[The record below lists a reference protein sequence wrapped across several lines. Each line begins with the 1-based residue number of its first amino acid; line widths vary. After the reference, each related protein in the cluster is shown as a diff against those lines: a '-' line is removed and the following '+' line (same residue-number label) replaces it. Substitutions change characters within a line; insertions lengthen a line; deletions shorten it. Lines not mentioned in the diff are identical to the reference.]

1 MNILEFKMRSNTHQT
16 HFEDLILLGSD
27 GIEEMNDK
35 IEKFIS
41 SFDTD
46 LPDGLVSTVKV
57 DGAPAVVCWS
67 KFEGYPDN
75 SICLKSF
82 LTSNKNCLSSYE
94 DIESKYGDRPD
105 MVSKLRYCLD
115 IARYIPSGEAWQG
128 DCLYTK
134 STLKEIEIEG
144 QEYLTFQPNKIIYA
158 FTEENP
164 DFEMIKD
171 SDFGI
176 CFHTRYTGD
185 LENKTQ
191 SFNID
196 VSELGGVPDNIYIM
210 SPKLDVKKNSKSYNV
225 EKIQATFEYL
235 KAAEHKLLGNP
246 AYQELCDN
254 PLFMSYWNTFENANL
269 SDKKAIKFDV
279 EKVYDEL
286 VNYVNDKLDTEYQR
300 KVGQLKTEK
309 GQAAAKS
316 SYEKKLTELQDIM
329 ENHKDLIRDIVVC
342 MNYAVDIKM
351 LMWSGFKDTDL
362 GYSTFYKHRT
372 QGYLPASMEG
382 VAMSSGPDIVK
393 IVDRSVFSNANRDP
407 DFLSGF
413 EHD

>member
-1 MNILEFKMRSNTHQT
+1 MYS
-16 HFEDLILLGSD
+16 
-27 GIEEMNDK
+27 
-35 IEKFIS
+35 
-41 SFDTD
+41 
-46 LPDGLVSTVKV
+46 
-57 DGAPAVVCWS
+57 
-67 KFEGYPDN
+67 
-75 SICLKSF
+75 
-82 LTSNKNCLSSYE
+82 
-94 DIESKYGDRPD
+94 
-105 MVSKLRYCLD
+105 
-115 IARYIPSGEAWQG
+115 
-128 DCLYTK
+128 
-134 STLKEIEIEG
+134 
-144 QEYLTFQPNKIIYA
+144 
-158 FTEENP
+158 
-164 DFEMIKD
+164 
-171 SDFGI
+171 
-176 CFHTRYTGD
+176 
-185 LENKTQ
+185 
-191 SFNID
+191 
-196 VSELGGVPDNIYIM
+196 
-210 SPKLDVKKNSKSYNV
+210 V

-246 AYQELCDN
+246 AYQELTEN

-269 SDKKAIKFDV
+269 SDKKATKFDV

-286 VNYVNDKLDTEYQR
+286 VSYVNDKLDTEYQR
-300 KVGQLKTEK
+300 KVSQLKTEK

-362 GYSTFYKHRT
+362 GYNTFYKHRT